1 MLGIHLSENVH
12 LQKAAP
18 IIEKIVSPFKIRT
31 VLRREATKQVSDVT
45 FVAVVS
51 YMIRF
56 AKPALKGKVHQA
68 SAMPPVRSNQT
79 SHFMVVPFIAQCSHS

>member
-31 VLRREATKQVSDVT
+31 VLRREATKQVSDEV
-45 FVAVVS
+45 
-51 YMIRF
+51 
-56 AKPALKGKVHQA
+56 
-68 SAMPPVRSNQT
+68 
-79 SHFMVVPFIAQCSHS
+79 